1 MKLILKILIIL
12 ALWLCFTILF
22 QSREYFCN
30 CSENFSV
37 MKEKQTLRGKEQQ
50 YALTSQLKHLK
61 KHSYLHVHPLFA
73 NVKKQM
79 KSLQG
84 RFF

>member
-1 MKLILKILIIL
+1 MKLLLKILIIL
-12 ALWLCFTILF
+12 ALWLCFTVLLRG
-22 QSREYFCN
+22 RETFCN

-50 YALTSQLKHLK
+50 YALTSQIKNLK
-61 KHSYLHVHPLFA
+61 KHSYLHFHPLFA